1 MLKLSGAY
9 HLPML
14 EANDTALSEG
24 EKFFT
29 VEMDGKPYKRKA
41 HNRHDGCLPALRQR
55 YKDLSSETKDFLDG
69 LLKDTGCYDYL
80 AAADA

>member
-1 MLKLSGAY
+1 MLA
-9 HLPML
+9 
-14 EANDTALSEG
+14 ANDSALSEG

-29 VEMDGKPYKRKA
+29 VEMDGKSYKRKA

-55 YKDLSSETKDFLDG
+55 YKNLSSITKDLLGG

-80 AAADA
+80 AVTK